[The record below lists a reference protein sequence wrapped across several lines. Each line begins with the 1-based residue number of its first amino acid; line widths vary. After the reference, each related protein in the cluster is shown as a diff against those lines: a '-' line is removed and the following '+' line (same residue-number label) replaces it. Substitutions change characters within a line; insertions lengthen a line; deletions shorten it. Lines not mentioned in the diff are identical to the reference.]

1 MLANLLKG
9 KKVVLA
15 SASPRR
21 KEIFKNIGM
30 KPLYIPANIDEVM
43 FDLPPYKLV
52 MKHSLSK
59 AKEVAQHLDQKCIV
73 IGADTIVYLD
83 GKILGKPGSKYQAFD
98 YLEKLSGKKHT
109 VYTGVTICY
118 KKQVCSFFEKTIV
131 EFDELSQF
139 DIENYVDT
147 GESFDKAGAY
157 AIQGFGSQFIKKI
170 TGCYFNVMGFP
181 INRFN
186 REIKKILRKDGE
198 L

>member
-21 KEIFKNIGM
+21 KEIFKNIGI

-43 FDLPPYKLV
+43 FDLPPYRLV
-52 MKHSLSK
+52 QKHSESK
-59 AKEVAQHLDQKCIV
+59 AQEVAQHLDYKCIV
-73 IGADTIVYLD
+73 IGADTIVYLE
-83 GKILGKPGSKYQAFD
+83 GKVLGKPISKYQAYD
-98 YLEKLSGKKHT
+98 YLEKLSGKKHH

-118 KKQVCSFFEKTIV
+118 KKMVHSFFEKTMV

-139 DIENYVDT
+139 DIEDYVET

-157 AIQGFGSQFIKKI
+157 GIQGFGSQFIKKI
-170 TGCYFNVMGFP
+170 NGCYFNVMGFP

-186 REIKKILRKDGE
+186 REIKIVLRMDG
-198 L
+198 LI